1 MRYAVCLSLLIFC
14 GCSYLKPK
22 PETLLET
29 EYFPV
34 KVTCNGVPLNLMSIN
49 DLMKMTDFNDVI
61 ITSSRKGT
69 TETATDFTH
78 YLITP
83 RAIDRLRPK

>member
-1 MRYAVCLSLLIFC
+1 MKHYIIISFLLCC
-14 GCSYLKPK
+14 GCSFLKPE
-22 PETLLET
+22 PVTLLET

-34 KVTCNGVPLNLMSIN
+34 KVTCKGVPFNLMSIN
-49 DLMKMTDFNDVI
+49 DLMKMNDFNDVI
-61 ITSSRKGT
+61 ITSARKGT

-83 RAIDRLRPK
+83 RAIDKLRPK